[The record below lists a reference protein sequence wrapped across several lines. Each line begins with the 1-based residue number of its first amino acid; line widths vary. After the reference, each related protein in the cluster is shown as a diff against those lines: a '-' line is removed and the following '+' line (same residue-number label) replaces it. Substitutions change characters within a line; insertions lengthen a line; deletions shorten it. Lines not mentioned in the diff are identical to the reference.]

1 MARRSQAKTVRPDAR
16 EVMKRHGLRY
26 SRPREAILAY
36 FRERATHVSAEE
48 LHRELRR
55 RGEAL
60 SLSTVYLNLGVL
72 RDAGLVR
79 EFPGVNGE
87 ALFDSSVEP
96 HHHLVC
102 CCCGAVIDVPD
113 AFETGSSAAESLKR
127 QAEATSGWQVK
138 APSLTLRGLCPECQ
152 DV

>member
-1 MARRSQAKTVRPDAR
+1 MARRSQARTVRHNAR

-36 FRERATHVSAEE
+36 FQERATHVSAEE
-48 LHRELRR
+48 LHRQLRR

-60 SLSTVYLNLGVL
+60 SLSTVYLNLAVL

-87 ALFDSSVEP
+87 ALFDSSVTP

-102 CCCGAVIDVPD
+102 SCCGAVIDVPD
-113 AFETGSSAAESLKR
+113 TFDGGLSIAQSFKQ
-127 QAEATSGWQVK
+127 QAEATSGWQVSL
-138 APSLTLRGLCPECQ
+138 PSLTLRGLCPSCQ
-152 DV
+152 NA

>member
-1 MARRSQAKTVRPDAR
+1 MARRSQAHRVKPSAR

-36 FRERATHVSAEE
+36 LQERAIHVSAEE
-48 LHRELRR
+48 LHRELRK

-60 SLSTVYLNLGVL
+60 SLSTAYLNLAVL

-79 EFPGVNGE
+79 EFTGVNGE
-87 ALFDSSVEP
+87 ALFDSSVEL

-102 CCCGAVIDVPD
+102 CHCGAVIDVPD
-113 AFETGSSAAESLKR
+113 VVEAGLSVAQSLKR
-127 QAEATSGWQVK
+127 QAEATSGWHVQ
-138 APSLTLRGLCPECQ
+138 APSLTLRGLCPACQ
-152 DV
+152 TD